1 MKDVAALQLS
11 RHQLSSSWRIWKE
24 KKKKQK
30 GEKDKYLYAFNNSII
45 DKLSFL
51 LSG

>member
-1 MKDVAALQLS
+1 MWQHYNCLDINSVLAGEF
-11 RHQLSSSWRIWKE
+11 E
-24 KKKKQK
+24 KRKKKQK

>member
-1 MKDVAALQLS
+1 MWQHYNCLDINSVLAGEFEK
-11 RHQLSSSWRIWKE
+11 R

-30 GEKDKYLYAFNNSII
+30 GEKDKCLYAFNNSII